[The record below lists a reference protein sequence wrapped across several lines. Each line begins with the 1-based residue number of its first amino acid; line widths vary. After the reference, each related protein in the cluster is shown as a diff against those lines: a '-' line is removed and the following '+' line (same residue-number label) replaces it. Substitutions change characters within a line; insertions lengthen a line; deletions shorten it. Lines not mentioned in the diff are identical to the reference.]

1 MKRTKD
7 KTEGKVHFQKVGRG
21 SMRLKYGKLIKPNE
35 KFWAFEW
42 QVPRGSMDLLTRLDD
57 SPPVQPLPEETPVV
71 IEETE
76 FTLETLAGGW
86 FNILDADGKKINE
99 KSLRKDDAEEHLKT
113 LNEK

>member
-21 SMRLKYGKLIKPNE
+21 SMRLKNGKLIKPNQ

-42 QVPRGSMDLLTRLDD
+42 QVPQGGKDLLIRLDD
-57 SPPVQPLPEETPVV
+57 SPPSTPLPEETPVKAV
-71 IEETE
+71 EAE
-76 FTLETLAGGW
+76 FTLDALAGGW

-99 KSLRKDDAEEHLKT
+99 KSLRRDEAEEHLKT